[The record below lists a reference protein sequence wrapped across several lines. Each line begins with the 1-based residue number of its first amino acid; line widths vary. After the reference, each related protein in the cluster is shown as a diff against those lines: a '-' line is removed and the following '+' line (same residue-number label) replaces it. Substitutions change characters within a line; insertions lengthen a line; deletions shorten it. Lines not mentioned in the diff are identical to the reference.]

1 MKKYRGKLKVIV
13 EKTGTG
19 FSAFSDK
26 HGVYSTGKSITELTS
41 NMEEAFNLHFEDHN
55 IEVGPNNIDLYFDL
69 GLFFKHYP
77 VINAKFLANK
87 IGMNYTL
94 LSQYVQGRKKPSAKQ
109 TEKIMKGIHEIGAEL
124 SELNLLI
131 SDRA

>member
-26 HGVYSTGKSITELTS
+26 YGVYSTGKTITELTS
-41 NMEEAFNLHFEDHN
+41 NMVEAFNLHFEDDH

-77 VINAKFLANK
+77 AINAKFLANK

-94 LSQYVQGRKKPSAKQ
+94 LSQYIQGRKKPSAKQ

-124 SELNLLI
+124 SELNLLVR
-131 SDRA
+131 DRA

>member
-1 MKKYRGKLKVIV
+1 MKSKRGKIKMIV
-13 EKTGTG
+13 EKTTTG
-19 FSAFSDK
+19 FSAYAENYP
-26 HGVYSTGKSITELTS
+26 VYTVGGTIQELRE
-41 NMEEAFNLHFEDHN
+41 NIIDAFNLYYEHDDIQVKDSN
-55 IEVGPNNIDLYFDL
+55 IQLFFDL

-77 VINAKFLANK
+77 ALNAKFLANK

-131 SDRA
+131 KDRA

>member
-1 MKKYRGKLKVIV
+1 MV
-13 EKTGTG
+13 
-19 FSAFSDK
+19 
-26 HGVYSTGKSITELTS
+26 
-41 NMEEAFNLHFEDHN
+41 EAFNLHFEDDN